1 MYCIYYTY
9 IIMIYIRGILKC
21 NWAEC
26 NRGETIFKKLL
37 LFSLSPFTPPRS
49 IYKKRIWMH
58 LKRVDEH

>member
-1 MYCIYYTY
+1 
-9 IIMIYIRGILKC
+9 MIYIRGILKC